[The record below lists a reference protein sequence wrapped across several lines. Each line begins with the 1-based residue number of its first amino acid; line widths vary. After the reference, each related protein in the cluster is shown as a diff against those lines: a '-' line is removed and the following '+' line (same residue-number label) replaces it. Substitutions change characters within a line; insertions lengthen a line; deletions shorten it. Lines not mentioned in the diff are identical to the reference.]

1 MLSFVIICSVSR
13 VRPTPRPSG
22 IHFFGYRQPKRV
34 LGARCRLARV
44 GLKREVE

>member
-13 VRPTPRPSG
+13 VLPTPRPFG
-22 IHFFGYRQPKRV
+22 IHFLDIGNQNVSSGRDV
-34 LGARCRLARV
+34 DSRV